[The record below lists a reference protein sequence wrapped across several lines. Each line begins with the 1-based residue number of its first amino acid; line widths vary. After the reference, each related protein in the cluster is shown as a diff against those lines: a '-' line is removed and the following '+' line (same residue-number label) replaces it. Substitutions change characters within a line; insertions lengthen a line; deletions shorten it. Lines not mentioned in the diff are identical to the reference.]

1 MIKSFL
7 CNTRNKKFNRIRI
20 KTYGCFLL
28 ILTLMLFSVYTVSAA
43 SIGVSPGTVHFKDVL
58 RGGYSEQTVTITVS
72 SEESVITNVSARGE
86 VKDWLTFSEENFEVS
101 KDKPYRL
108 NIIVKP
114 PIDMKNGDY
123 EGVVRLTM
131 EGFAKFPEGSMA
143 SVVRAAVDVK
153 VLVTVTDQ
161 EIMGCRARNFLV
173 RSAEKGDPVEFV
185 VDVFNDGNVR
195 LRPHITIDVWNQEQT
210 EMVKAVDFD
219 DEEILPTVKDTV
231 LIRVPTNDFDINQY
245 WVEMIVEECVASDTL
260 TFDVLEKGS
269 LSAIGVLKQVTSKV
283 WAEVGETIPITAI
296 FQNTGEKPVSARFKG
311 KIQLDDKI
319 VQTLESEELNV
330 PTNEV
335 VNFEMFFKPEES
347 GRYIADGRVFYDKK
361 RTFELSTLINVNPPT
376 EKKPGIAIKQVL
388 IYAVIFVVI
397 AFISIKI
404 RAERKK
410 YKRMH

>member
-1 MIKSFL
+1 
-7 CNTRNKKFNRIRI
+7 
-20 KTYGCFLL
+20 
-28 ILTLMLFSVYTVSAA
+28 MLFSAYIVSAA

-58 RGGYSEQTVTITVS
+58 RGGYSEQVVTITAA
-72 SEESVITNVSARGE
+72 SEESITANVSARGE
-86 VKDWLTFSEENFEVS
+86 IKDWLTFSENTFEVS

-108 NIIVKP
+108 KIIAKP
-114 PIDMKNGDY
+114 PVDMKNGDY
-123 EGVVRLTM
+123 EGIVRIVM
-131 EGFAKFPEGSMA
+131 EGFGKLPEGSMA
-143 SVVRAAVDVK
+143 SVVKAAVDVK
-153 VLVTVTDQ
+153 VIVTVTDQ
-161 EIMGCRARNFLV
+161 EITGCRARNFLV
-173 RSAEKGDPVEFV
+173 RSAEKGDPVEFM

-210 EMVKAVDFD
+210 EMVKAVDFN

-269 LSAIGVLKQVTSKV
+269 LSAIGVLKQVASKV

-296 FQNTGEKPVSARFKG
+296 FQNTGEKPVSAKFKG

-319 VQTLESEELNV
+319 VQTLESDELSI

-335 VNFEMFFKPEES
+335 VNFEMFFKPEGP
-347 GRYIADGRVFYDKK
+347 GRYIASGRVFYEKK
-361 RTFELSTLINVNPPT
+361 RTFELSTIINVNPAT
-376 EKKPGIAIKQVL
+376 EKKSGITIKQLL
-388 IYAVIFVVI
+388 IYTAIFAVI

-404 RAERKK
+404 RTERKK

>member
-1 MIKSFL
+1 MKSFL
-7 CNTRNKKFNRIRI
+7 YNLRDKKSSMANL
-20 KTYGCFLL
+20 KTCSCFLL
-28 ILTLMLFSVYTVSAA
+28 IMILMLFSAYIVSAA

-58 RGGYSEQTVTITVS
+58 RGGYSEQVVTITAA
-72 SEESVITNVSARGE
+72 SEESITANVSARGE
-86 VKDWLTFSEENFEVS
+86 IKDWLTFSENTFEVS

-108 NIIVKP
+108 KIIAKP
-114 PIDMKNGDY
+114 PVDMKNGDY
-123 EGVVRLTM
+123 EGIVRIVM
-131 EGFAKFPEGSMA
+131 EGFGKLPEGSMA
-143 SVVRAAVDVK
+143 SVVKAAVDVK
-153 VLVTVTDQ
+153 VIVTVTDQ
-161 EIMGCRARNFLV
+161 EITGCRARNFLV
-173 RSAEKGDPVEFV
+173 RSAEKGDPVEFM

-210 EMVKAVDFD
+210 EMVKAVDFN

-269 LSAIGVLKQVTSKV
+269 LSAIGVLKQVASKV

-296 FQNTGEKPVSARFKG
+296 FQNTGEKPVSAKFKG

-319 VQTLESEELNV
+319 VQTLESDELSI

-335 VNFEMFFKPEES
+335 VNFEMFFKPEGP
-347 GRYIADGRVFYDKK
+347 GRYIASGRVFYEKK
-361 RTFELSTLINVNPPT
+361 RTFELSTIINVNPAT
-376 EKKPGIAIKQVL
+376 EKKSGITIKQLL
-388 IYAVIFVVI
+388 IYTAIFAVI

-404 RAERKK
+404 RTERKK